1 MFYPV
6 TYFIHTISL
15 LTQVHDGFV
24 NVHETRPKQPSITMA
39 NMDGISSTCLLQ
51 DTVGRQYT
59 VV

>member
-15 LTQVHDGFV
+15 LTQVYDGYV
-24 NVHETRPKQPSITMA
+24 TVHETRPKQPSITMA
-39 NMDGISSTCLLQ
+39 TCLLR